1 MLPLIQAMHIPD
13 GLLSAPSLVVT
24 GVASAVSIAY
34 SAKRAEAGP
43 SSRIPLLG
51 VLGAFVFAA
60 QMVNFP
66 VGPGA
71 SGHLLGSALL
81 AATVGPWAATIVM
94 TAILLVQALVFQDGG
109 ILALCANIFNMA
121 VVGVWSAWLPF
132 RALQKSRHARL
143 GLFAGAFLSVTLS
156 AGLALGQL
164 VLSSDLFTPPLLI
177 FCAGLF
183 TLTGLIEAAITLAAW
198 EAIERLEGRNVSP
211 SRFNG
216 TRASIVL
223 ASISLVLA
231 GVFFASSAPDV
242 LEFFSQQTGVAKNAV
257 SSFPALFPDYEF
269 KGANAEWMRKSLAGI
284 AGLLI
289 VYVLSMVL
297 ARFMPRAQ
305 Q

>member
-1 MLPLIQAMHIPD
+1 MLPLIQVMHIPD
-13 GLLSAPSLVVT
+13 GLLSAPTLVVT
-24 GVASAVSIAY
+24 GAASALSVAY
-34 SAKRAEAGP
+34 SAKRAESGP
-43 SSRIPLLG
+43 ANRIPLLG

-81 AATVGPWAATIVM
+81 AASVGPWAATIVM

-109 ILALCANIFNMA
+109 ILALSANIFNMA
-121 VVGVWSAWLPF
+121 VIGVWAAWLPF
-132 RALQKSRHARL
+132 RALEKSKHVRL
-143 GLFAGAFLSVTLS
+143 GLFLGAFLSVTLS

-164 VLSSDLFTPPLLI
+164 LLSSDLFTPPLLI

-183 TLTGLIEAAITLAAW
+183 TITGLIEAAITIAAW
-198 EAIERLEGRNVSP
+198 EAIQRLEGRQVSP

-216 TRASIVL
+216 TRASLLL
-223 ASISLVLA
+223 ASVALVMA
-231 GVFFASSAPDV
+231 AVFFASSAPDV
-242 LEFFSQQTGVAKNAV
+242 LEFFSQQTGVAKNALNN
-257 SSFPALFPDYEF
+257 FPALFPDYEM
-269 KGANAEWMRKSLAGI
+269 KGGSAEWMRKSLAGI

-289 VYVLSMVL
+289 VYVLSMLL